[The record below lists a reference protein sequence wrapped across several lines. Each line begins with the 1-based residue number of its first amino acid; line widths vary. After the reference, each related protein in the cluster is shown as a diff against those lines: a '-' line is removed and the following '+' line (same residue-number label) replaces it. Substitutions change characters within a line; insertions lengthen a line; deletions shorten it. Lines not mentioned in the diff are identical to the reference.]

1 MPMTKAS
8 VRALDTISDLT
19 KSKIG
24 EKTDRFVVAGKS
36 KRGGISWM
44 VGAVDKRVVAIVP
57 IVMDLLNMQENLRHY
72 YRSLGGWSFAFND
85 YYEVNFTQY
94 LDSPY
99 LKQMATIV
107 DPLSYT
113 HRYGDKPKYIIL
125 AGNDEL
131 FMPDDSRFYFDD
143 LKGEIYFRMA
153 PNMDHTLNPFENNTA
168 LGIRS
173 FYISIMKNIPLPK
186 MNWKLQMT
194 STGGKISLITEKRP
208 AAVVCYHATTT
219 DGKRKDFRLF
229 RLNNDNVPA
238 LNQVIWHKADVNQ
251 TSALSWEVE
260 LLNPPVGWTAFFI
273 QVTFAGLADS
283 VLEFTTQTLIIP
295 DTVLKKDIEN
305 SVDPDETPHNA
316 ACSPMSLNRT
326 TFLIALSMRCILA
339 YICVALLLP
348 GGWTTPLDDYVYR
361 EDPTYKYDVI
371 QTYPGEGY
379 TMYIVNLTSQTWKPD
394 LQSQPVWWHYMV
406 VTVPDKILIKGAGF
420 LFIGGGSNENDP
432 PLPTD
437 EDVKH
442 TTIIAATTGTVAA
455 CLKMI
460 PNQPIVFRDDPAQ
473 KKRAEDAII
482 AWTWKIFVDQKGA
495 DPEILLRMPM
505 TKASIRALDTI
516 NNLTQSMIG
525 ETTDR
530 FMVAGGS
537 KRGWTTW
544 TVGAVD
550 KRVVAIAPIVMDLLN
565 LQENLHHYYRS
576 LGGWTYAF
584 DDYYEN
590 NFTLN
595 LDSPYIKDMAAIVD
609 PISYTDRY
617 VDKPKYII
625 SAGGDQFFMPDDSRF
640 YFDKLKGEK
649 YFRMVPNTGHG
660 LDPFEL
666 SVIFGIRAFY
676 LSVMNN
682 NTLPKMKWHLET
694 TSAGGKISLVTE
706 IQPATVVCYHATTS
720 DGKRKDFRITRLDNS
735 SQPVANPVPWYTAD
749 VKQTSA
755 LSWEVE
761 LPNPPVGWTAFFI
774 QVTFAG
780 LDDSVLEFT
789 TQTLIIPNTYPFP
802 DCHGAECRGTLV

>member
-1 MPMTKAS
+1 MLHALWNIFIIRVVAFLASEILATPLDDYVYRKDPAYKYDVIKMYQMEGYTLYILNLTSQKWKPDFQSQPVWWHYLSVTVPDKILIKGAGFLYITGGSNNDNPPSLTDPCVQGTTHMATATGSIGACLTLVPNTPIVFKNDPAQKERWGDAIVAWTWKTFVEQKGVDPEILLTMPMTKAS

-251 TSALSWEVE
+251 T
-260 LLNPPVGWTAFFI
+260 
-273 QVTFAGLADS
+273 VTFAGLADS

-295 DTVLKKDIEN
+295 DT
-305 SVDPDETPHNA
+305 
-316 ACSPMSLNRT
+316 
-326 TFLIALSMRCILA
+326 
-339 YICVALLLP
+339 
-348 GGWTTPLDDYVYR
+348 
-361 EDPTYKYDVI
+361 
-371 QTYPGEGY
+371 
-379 TMYIVNLTSQTWKPD
+379 
-394 LQSQPVWWHYMV
+394 
-406 VTVPDKILIKGAGF
+406 
-420 LFIGGGSNENDP
+420 
-432 PLPTD
+432 
-437 EDVKH
+437 
-442 TTIIAATTGTVAA
+442 
-455 CLKMI
+455 
-460 PNQPIVFRDDPAQ
+460 
-473 KKRAEDAII
+473 
-482 AWTWKIFVDQKGA
+482 
-495 DPEILLRMPM
+495 
-505 TKASIRALDTI
+505 
-516 NNLTQSMIG
+516 
-525 ETTDR
+525 
-530 FMVAGGS
+530 
-537 KRGWTTW
+537 
-544 TVGAVD
+544 
-550 KRVVAIAPIVMDLLN
+550 
-565 LQENLHHYYRS
+565 
-576 LGGWTYAF
+576 
-584 DDYYEN
+584 
-590 NFTLN
+590 
-595 LDSPYIKDMAAIVD
+595 
-609 PISYTDRY
+609 
-617 VDKPKYII
+617 
-625 SAGGDQFFMPDDSRF
+625 
-640 YFDKLKGEK
+640 
-649 YFRMVPNTGHG
+649 
-660 LDPFEL
+660 
-666 SVIFGIRAFY
+666 
-676 LSVMNN
+676 
-682 NTLPKMKWHLET
+682 
-694 TSAGGKISLVTE
+694 
-706 IQPATVVCYHATTS
+706 
-720 DGKRKDFRITRLDNS
+720 
-735 SQPVANPVPWYTAD
+735 
-749 VKQTSA
+749 
-755 LSWEVE
+755 
-761 LPNPPVGWTAFFI
+761 
-774 QVTFAG
+774 
-780 LDDSVLEFT
+780 
-789 TQTLIIPNTYPFP
+789 YPFP